1 MNKILLLIC
10 AILSVGITLSYGQTQ
25 DVLGNAASYAVLA
38 SSQINNTGQTGVTGN
53 VGISPGNVLN
63 GEAGLVVK
71 SGKIEKNTP
80 SAINAAQDALVA
92 YNALY
97 ARTPATNIAGNF
109 GESALP
115 LGPGTYKVSGDASFK
130 GVLAVDGRGD
140 VNSVFV
146 FIIDGNLLTDA
157 PAAGVLTMNGAQ
169 PSNIYWVVTGDVILG
184 GSTGFQGTILAKG
197 DITLDAGVVVIG
209 RVMSLNGKVN
219 LTSNNVFLPN
229 VVVTDLAV
237 TKEAAA
243 GDYTIG
249 SEVTYTIT
257 TTNKGPGTAT
267 DVQVKENIPAGLE
280 FVRVESISNGTY
292 NETTHIWTIPTLV
305 NTGTETLK
313 LVFKV
318 TASGNIKNGVT
329 VIGKDPDPNPGDNT
343 EEEPIDV
350 PVPAANLS
358 IKKTASGAPYKVG
371 GLVTYTIVAS
381 NSGPYAAENVVVT
394 DVLPAGLQYESHT
407 VTKGTYDPTTGIYA
421 VGTLGKDESVTLTI
435 VAKIVAAGNIVNV
448 ATITNPTLPDPTPGD
463 NTDEEPIDVTCDAPT
478 LTITGNGNLCD
489 GEQIKFEITEVFGA
503 TYDYTLPAGFTEV
516 SRTATTIT
524 VKAGNTGGTLEVKV
538 KDLCGNEFTVVKD
551 IVVTAKPVVT
561 ISGPAQACANAK
573 GLTYTVVGAGE
584 GVTYEWST
592 TGGITLTSEPGAAT
606 ATIDAGA
613 TGGTISVKVKNSCF
627 ESDPATTT
635 ITILPVPEKPTPLAG
650 TSEVCAGDITPT
662 YEIAPVAGATG
673 YTWTVPVGWTITSG
687 KNTTKITVTAGAT
700 SGNVT
705 VTADN
710 ECGSSEAATF
720 TVAASD
726 VPAAATITGSAG
738 ACIGTT
744 LTYSVAEVDGATDY
758 NWTVPQG
765 WTIISGNHTPT
776 IEVKVGEATG
786 DVTVTISN
794 SCGAGATATMAVAP
808 TVKPA
813 TPTITGPAETCAGS
827 AGNVY
832 SVTAVAGAT
841 NYTWTVPTGWVITT
855 GDNTN
860 SITVTAGEA
869 GGEVTVVVTNTCG
882 DSDAG
887 VFASGI
893 TTPPTS
899 AGPITDNSTLCDGLS
914 YSIAT
919 VAGATSYTWTV
930 PAGTTII
937 SGQGTTSIKVK
948 TDNAN
953 ATGDIKVVANTN
965 GCSSPESVIALD
977 MSLVNGNLSFPKAFS
992 PNGDGTNDAWK
1003 ITNLE
1008 KYTGN
1013 EVMIFNRYGTEVY
1026 KQKNYQNDWT
1036 GKGLEQGTY
1045 FYKVIVKLCD
1055 GKEQAF
1061 TGYVTIFR

>member
-25 DVLGNAASYAVLA
+25 DVLGNASSYAVLA
-38 SSQINNTGQTGVTGN
+38 STQINNTGQTGVTGN
-53 VGISPGNVLN
+53 VGVSPGSTIN
-63 GEAGLVVK
+63 GESGLVVK
-71 SGKIEKNTP
+71 SGKVENNTP
-80 SAINAAQDALVA
+80 SAVNAAQDALVA

-97 ARTPATNIAGNF
+97 ARTPTTSIAGNL

-115 LGPGTYKVSGDASFK
+115 LGPGTYKISGDASFK

-184 GSTGFQGTILAKG
+184 GSTGFQGTILAQG

-209 RVMSLNGKVN
+209 RVLSLTGQVN

-237 TKEAAA
+237 TKEAAE
-243 GDYTIG
+243 GNYTVG

-257 TTNKGPGTAT
+257 TTNNGPGTAT

-280 FVRVESISNGTY
+280 FVRVEFASQGTY
-292 NETTHIWTIPTLV
+292 DETTHTWNVGTLV
-305 NTGTETLK
+305 NTGTATLK

-318 TASGNIKNGVT
+318 IASGNIKNGVT

-358 IKKTASGAPYKVG
+358 ITKTASGAPYKVG

-381 NSGPYAAENVVVT
+381 NSGPNAAENVVVT
-394 DVLPAGLQYESHT
+394 DILPAGLQYQSHE

-448 ATITNPTLPDPTPGD
+448 ATITSPTLPDPTPGD

-478 LTITGNGNLCD
+478 LTITGD
-489 GEQIKFEITEVFGA
+489 GDVCEGEETTFTITEVIGA
-503 TYDYTLPAGFTEV
+503 TYTYTLPAGFTEV

-524 VKAGNTGGTLEVKV
+524 IKAGNTGGTLEVKV
-538 KDLCGNEFTVVKD
+538 TDLCGNEYTVVKD
-551 IVVTAKPVVT
+551 VVVTPKPVVT

-584 GVTYEWST
+584 GATYEWSV

-606 ATIDAGA
+606 ATINVGA

-627 ESDPATTT
+627 ESEPATTT
-635 ITILPVPEKPTPLAG
+635 ITILPVPEKPTPIAG
-650 TSEVCAGDITPT
+650 TSELCAGSTPT

-673 YTWTVPVGWTITSG
+673 YTWTVPTGWEITEG
-687 KNTTKITVTAGAT
+687 QGTTKITVLAGAT

-726 VPAAATITGSAG
+726 VPAAATITGTAG
-738 ACIGTT
+738 ACIGTS
-744 LTYSVAEVDGATDY
+744 LTYSVTPVDGATDY

-765 WTIISGNHTPT
+765 WTIVSGNHTPT
-776 IEVKVGEATG
+776 IEVTVGEQAG

-813 TPTITGPAETCAGS
+813 TPTITGPSETCAAS
-827 AGNVY
+827 TGNVY
-832 SVTAVAGAT
+832 SVTAVEGAT
-841 NYTWTVPTGWVITT
+841 NYTWTVPQGWTIES
-855 GDNTN
+855 GDGTN
-860 SITVTAGEA
+860 SITVTAGET
-869 GGEVTVVVTNTCG
+869 GGEVTLIVTNACG

-887 VFASGI
+887 VFAAGI

-899 AGPITDNSTLCDGLS
+899 AGPITDNSSLCEGLT
-914 YSIAT
+914 YSIAA
-919 VAGATSYTWTV
+919 VEGATDYTWTV
-930 PAGTTII
+930 PAGITII

-948 TDNAN
+948 ADNAN
-953 ATGDIKVVANTN
+953 VTGDIRVVANTN

-977 MSLVNGNLSFPKAFS
+977 MSLVSGDLNFPKAFS
-992 PNGDGTNDAWK
+992 PNGDGINDAWK

-1055 GKEQAF
+1055 GKDQVF